1 MSQSQKGAKKQ
12 VQTAA
17 PKGAVE
23 HVQLRLEFYRDSY
36 RKLVVV
42 SAGALIVALLQTG
55 IIYFLA
61 SRPVRTDYFATE
73 GGRIIP
79 LQPLNAPVLT
89 QRQVLSFAQEASV
102 EAYTFDFV
110 NYRKQLQGVAG
121 YFTQEGYSEY
131 IEALSRSNLDI
142 VTQKKYVVSAVASGA
157 PVVTREGLKQGV
169 YVWEVQMPM
178 SVAYQSASE
187 RADQKFIVRML
198 LKRIPTTLN
207 PRGIGVHQIMLEDS
221 TVPQA

>member
-1 MSQSQKGAKKQ
+1 MSQSGKAVARPVKAS
-12 VQTAA
+12 T
-17 PKGAVE
+17 PKGSVE

-36 RKLVVV
+36 RKLVIIAVV
-42 SAGALIVALLQTG
+42 AVVLAILQSL
-55 IIYFLA
+55 IIYYLA
-61 SRPVRTDYFATE
+61 SRPVKTVYYATE
-73 GGRIIP
+73 GGRIVP
-79 LQPLNAPVLT
+79 LQPLNEPVLT

-110 NYRKQLQGVAG
+110 NYRKQLSGVSG
-121 YFTQEGYSEY
+121 YFTQDGYKEY

-142 VTQKKYVVSAVASGA
+142 VTTKRYVVSAVASGA

-187 RADQKFIVRML
+187 RVDQKFVVRML

-207 PRGIGVHQIMLEDS
+207 PKGIGVHQLILDDS
-221 TVPQA
+221 VVPST